1 MKRLFTIPLLLLSFF
16 SFSQEPTEQLKVH
29 EINGKEYYIHL
40 VDSGNTL
47 YAISRRYAIPIE
59 KLKEEN
65 PRLTQALTIG
75 DRLLIPLSE
84 IKRRD
89 LDESPEMDGNFL
101 IYEVQKKNTLYSLAK
116 EYHVEVNDI
125 IAENPQVEEGLK
137 KGMKIRIPVAK
148 IKGNT
153 DALGYITPAE
163 SSPYRTHMVL
173 PKETLYSL
181 SKKYKVSID
190 SILMVNNQLPGGL
203 KVNQLINIPILKLYQ
218 DSSRVNEP
226 LFDSAA
232 VKPSYQV
239 ALLLPFY
246 LEEFKQASDTTS
258 FRGKLLTKELYVKA
272 KYGIE
277 FYQGFKLAVDSL
289 VSQGLSLTLKVYD
302 TANDSAKAAKLI
314 ADSLLNGLDLIIGPL
329 YLDNFLMIADFAK
342 KNEISI
348 VSPVKLSNKIL
359 LGNNYVSKVV
369 TSDPVLHRFLG
380 NYMFHS
386 LRDSNLI
393 MVYPDH
399 FEDRKRAELIKK
411 EYYAASETF
420 TDSAQIKP
428 LVEMLF
434 DVKDFA
440 ALKMKFDSSKTNVL
454 VVPAKDQ
461 AFVTQLL
468 TMLNMQEDFSF
479 QVYGLPEW
487 EGYDNIEVDYLHK
500 LDVHLLLSEFL
511 DYNQPAIQQFEN
523 DFLKRYQLIPEKFSY
538 LGFDVGY
545 YYLSLLNNYG
555 ANFEVMYMGVE
566 AELLSRK
573 FEFFKTGIES
583 GYENHSAYIVRY
595 RNFDKQRVY

>member
-1 MKRLFTIPLLLLSFF
+1 MKKIISIFLLILSFS
-16 SFSQEPTEQLKVH
+16 SFSQESKEVLKVH
-29 EINGKEYYIHL
+29 EINGKEYYIHV

-65 PRLTQALTIG
+65 PRLSTALTIG
-75 DRLLIPLSE
+75 DRLLIPLDE

-125 IAENPQVEEGLK
+125 IAQNPQVEDGLK

-148 IKGNT
+148 IKG
-153 DALGYITPAE
+153 DPDESQYIIPAE
-163 SSPYRTHMVL
+163 VSPYVTHLVL

-181 SKKYKVSID
+181 SKEYKVSID

-203 KVNQLINIPILKLYQ
+203 KVNQLINIPILKVYQ
-218 DSSRVNEP
+218 DTSVEEG
-226 LFDSAA
+226 LFFDSSA
-232 VKPSYQV
+232 VKQNYKV

-246 LEEFKQASDTTS
+246 LEMLDELDTSQFKAKQ
-258 FRGKLLTKELYVKA
+258 LTKELHAKA

-289 VSQGLSLTLKVYD
+289 VDQGLNLTLEVYD
-302 TANDSAKAAKLI
+302 TANDSMKAAKLI
-314 ADSLLNGLDLIIGPL
+314 SDSLLNDADLIIGPL
-329 YLDNFLMIADFAK
+329 YLDNFLLISDFAK
-342 KNEISI
+342 MKKISI
-348 VSPVKLSNKIL
+348 VSPVKLSNKVL

-380 NYMFHS
+380 NYLFHS

-399 FEDRKRAELIKK
+399 FEDRKRAELVKK
-411 EYYAASETF
+411 EYYEAAQTLK
-420 TDSAQIKP
+420 DSTQIKP
-428 LVEMLF
+428 LVEVLF
-434 DVKDFA
+434 DVKDFS
-440 ALKMKFDSSKTNVL
+440 ALKLKFDPNRINVL
-454 VVPAKDQ
+454 VVPTKDQ

-468 TMLNMQEDFSF
+468 TMLNMEEEFKF

-487 EGYDNIEVDYLHK
+487 EGYDNIEVDYLHH
-500 LDVHLLLSEFL
+500 LDVHLLLSEFI
-511 DYNQPAIQQFEN
+511 DYNSTKVKKFEN
-523 DFLKRYQLIPEKFSY
+523 DFYSSYEIMPEKFSY

-545 YYLSLLNNYG
+545 YYLGLLNDYG
-555 ANFEVMYMGVE
+555 VNFEYMYMGVE
-566 AELLSRK
+566 EELLSRK

-583 GYENHSAYIVRY
+583 GYENHSTYIIRY
-595 RNFDKQRVY
+595 NNFEKERVY

>member
-1 MKRLFTIPLLLLSFF
+1 MRKIITILLFFTSFY
-16 SFSQEPTEQLKVH
+16 SYSQESKEELKVH
-29 EINGKEYYIHL
+29 EINGKEYYIHV

-65 PRLTQALTIG
+65 PRLSTSLTIG
-75 DRLLIPLSE
+75 DRLLIPLDE

-125 IAENPQVEEGLK
+125 IAQNPQVEEGLK

-148 IKGNT
+148 IKGNPEESQ
-153 DALGYITPAE
+153 YIVPAE
-163 SSPYRTHMVL
+163 VSPFITHMVL

-181 SKKYKVSID
+181 SKEYKVSID

-203 KVNQLINIPILKLYQ
+203 KVNQLINIPILKVYK
-218 DSSRVNEP
+218 DSSIKEEVV
-226 LFDSAA
+226 FDSSA
-232 VKPSYQV
+232 VKPNYKV

-246 LEEFKQASDTTS
+246 LDLLKEAADTSHFRTKQ
-258 FRGKLLTKELYVKA
+258 LTKELHTKA

-277 FYQGFKLAVDSL
+277 FYQGFILAVDSL
-289 VSQGLSLTLKVYD
+289 IDQGLNLTLEVYD
-302 TANDSAKAAKLI
+302 TANDSTKAAKLI
-314 ADSLLNGLDLIIGPL
+314 SDSLLNDADLIIGPL
-329 YLDNFLMIADFAK
+329 YLDNFLMISDFAK
-342 KNEISI
+342 MNNISI
-348 VSPVKLSNKIL
+348 VSPVKLSNKVL

-380 NYMFHS
+380 NYLFHS

-399 FEDRKRAELIKK
+399 FEDRKRAELVKK
-411 EYYAASETF
+411 EYYEAAQTVK
-420 TDSAQIKP
+420 DSAQVKP
-428 LVEMLF
+428 LVELLF
-434 DVKDFA
+434 DVKNFS
-440 ALKMKFDSSKTNVL
+440 ALKSKFDSSRTNVL
-454 VVPAKDQ
+454 VVPTKDQ

-468 TMLNMQEDFSF
+468 TMLNMEDEFSF

-487 EGYDNIEVDYLHK
+487 EGYDNIEIDYLQN
-500 LDVHLLLSEFL
+500 LDVHLLLSEFI
-511 DYNQPAIQQFEN
+511 DHNSEKVKKFEN
-523 DFLKRYQLIPEKFSY
+523 DFYAKYELIPEKFSY

-545 YYLSLLNNYG
+545 YYLGLLNDYG
-555 ANFEVMYMGVE
+555 VNFEYMYMGVE

-583 GYENHSAYIVRY
+583 GYENHSTYIIRY
-595 RNFDKQRVY
+595 NNFQKERVY